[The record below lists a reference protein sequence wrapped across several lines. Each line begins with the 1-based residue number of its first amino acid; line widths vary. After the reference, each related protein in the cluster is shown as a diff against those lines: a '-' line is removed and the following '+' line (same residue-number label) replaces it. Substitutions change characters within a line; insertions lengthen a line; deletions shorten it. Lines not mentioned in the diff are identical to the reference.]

1 MNSAIETSIDG
12 SWLENEVPDVQIVI
26 TRIRN
31 LIERRIGLDLRL
43 FIAKV

>member
-1 MNSAIETSIDG
+1 MNSANETSIDG

-26 TRIRN
+26 NMIRN
-31 LIERRIGLDLRL
+31 LIERRIGLELRL